1 MNGGL
6 SIEYWVTK
14 KMNAVGM
21 MMFTWIW
28 SGANRV
34 VFEGIEPKW
43 LARVDS
49 MFWIE
54 KGGESDFSKIAPS
67 CERLEADPCR
77 QEPSP
82 AGTGRGW
89 HVVLSNPLLL
99 RLPLIVHMILRN
111 RLMHRSQMLFKNGT
125 RCTHLV
131 SYQILAQNTCMASQS
146 YQMNSSKDCW

>member
-1 MNGGL
+1 MAWVL
-6 SIEYWVTK
+6 SIESPKRW
-14 KMNAVGM
+14 MLGM

-54 KGGESDFSKIAPS
+54 KGGESDFSKLHLHVKGLKQTRVDRNHPQLALA
-67 CERLEADPCR
+67 E
-77 QEPSP
+77 
-82 AGTGRGW
+82 GR
-89 HVVLSNPLLL
+89 SIKSSPLLL

-111 RLMHRSQMLFKNGT
+111 RLMHRTQMLFKNGT
-125 RCTHLV
+125 KCTLIV
-131 SYQILAQNTCMASQS
+131 SYQILAQNTCTASQ
-146 YQMNSSKDCW
+146 YQMNSIKDCW